1 MLLCS
6 GDMNSHKAHPF
17 ISLEGDP
24 AWFCASTAQPVHHL
38 VLEQRGV
45 TEMLVD
51 GVRGHFGDVLRRLG
65 LDVESDEG
73 VSHKVMDRL
82 EPLLTDKVLPVVE
95 QSVVEGLVPKP
106 GLRRMD
112 EDVVNDSGSKDEVE

>member
-6 GDMNSHKAHPF
+6 GDMNSHKTHPF

-45 TEMLVD
+45 TEMLIDRVS
-51 GVRGHFGDVLRRLG
+51 GHLGDVLRRLG
-65 LDVESDEG
+65 LNVESYEG
-73 VSHKVMDRL
+73 IRHKVMD
-82 EPLLTDKVLPVVE
+82 
-95 QSVVEGLVPKP
+95 
-106 GLRRMD
+106 
-112 EDVVNDSGSKDEVE
+112 